1 MIRLFTLLAFTTCSL
16 LSWSQN
22 IKNIQSDIDEVK
34 LYLTAGEI
42 KRNKEIKLKKG
53 RNKVVF
59 KGISAYVD
67 EQSIQFK
74 GDKNFTIVSISTEM
88 DFFTTQFLNEE
99 VNQLKDS
106 LEFYQR
112 ENDKIESERAGINS
126 EINVLNKN
134 QYFGNSTERISIEE
148 LGKTAD
154 FFKSRIAK
162 ANQELKVLGYDF
174 NRNMDEINKYKRQLA
189 ELNFKENERSN
200 QIVILIDVE
209 NSTTLNA
216 ELRYL
221 VSDCGWAPTYELI
234 ATSLKDPI
242 SLVYKAQVYNNTG
255 NDWSKVKLTLT
266 TNDPGQDASLPV
278 LDRWNVNRSLIRQN
292 LQKGYIA
299 PKQNK
304 RFSNNSRA
312 KSNVA
317 QMNQRAYD
325 TYVLGKKNAQSQG
338 VVSNG
343 SYVYD
348 DQRVRNFQTS
358 IPGSENKVNFSSIQ
372 VSQIA
377 VDFPIDYPFSV
388 PSDSRPYTV
397 EIKNH
402 RLEANFSHVAV
413 PKMAKESFL
422 LANIVGWQNLDLI
435 PGKTQ
440 VYFGGNY
447 VGNSYLSTENVT
459 DTLKLSFGR
468 DAKVLAHRKLI
479 SQTSQNI
486 LLSNDKKN
494 VFEFEI
500 SLKNNRAENVSL
512 NVFDQIPISVS
523 SEITV
528 EAIEIDGA
536 KLNPKNGELE
546 WMVNLAAGE
555 GKKIN
560 ISFSVRFPKNQEF
573 KVRSF
578 RTISAPSF

>member
-1 MIRLFTLLAFTTCSL
+1 MIRLFTLLALTTCSL
-16 LSWSQN
+16 FSWSQN

-74 GDKNFTIVSISTEM
+74 GDQNFTIVSISTEM

-99 VNQLKDS
+99 VNKLKDS

-112 ENDKIESERAGINS
+112 ENDKIESKKAGINS

-154 FFKSRIAK
+154 FFKTRIAK

-174 NRNMDEINKYKRQLA
+174 NHNMDEINKYKRQLA

-209 NSTTLNA
+209 NSITLNA
-216 ELRYL
+216 ELHYL

-255 NDWSKVKLTLT
+255 NDWSNVNLTLT
-266 TNDPGQDASLPV
+266 TNDPGQNASLPI
-278 LDRWNVNRSLIRQN
+278 LDPWNVNRSLMSQN
-292 LQKGYIA
+292 LQRGYIA
-299 PKQNK
+299 PKQDK
-304 RFSNNSRA
+304 WFSNNGRA

-348 DQRVRNFQTS
+348 DNKVNNFQTS
-358 IPGSENKVNFSSIQ
+358 LPGSENEVRFNSIQ

-377 VDFPIDYPFSV
+377 VDFPIAYPFSV

-435 PGKTQ
+435 PGRTQ

-512 NVFDQIPISVS
+512 NVFDQIPISAS

-546 WMVNLAAGE
+546 WMVNLAASE

-578 RTISAPSF
+578 RTISAPKF

>member
-500 SLKNNRAENVSL
+500 SLKNNREENVSL

-546 WMVNLAAGE
+546 WLVNLAAGE